1 MAEFLWELPHSP
13 LLLRSLAAMALAS
26 ICCGVVGCYVVLK
39 RDSYAV
45 GAVSHSL
52 LGGVGAVLYLQGLF
66 PLLEERL
73 PWLTPWMGGLVAGV
87 AVALLITLLATRWNF
102 PMDTV
107 LSALW
112 ALGMALG
119 VSFVNARPGYG
130 TELTSYL
137 FGSILIISPQDLRI
151 IAALDAIVLF
161 MAFLWHSRFVALAF
175 HDELLTLRGLS
186 RTRVQLAFQLM
197 VAMTVVV
204 LSQLVGTVL
213 CMALLIL
220 PVAATSRLCRRIPV
234 IMAVSGVL
242 CFLCSLGGVGISYG
256 AGPGSLLRS
265 PGAVIVELAGLA
277 YLASW
282 LLSRLLAC
290 RKQRIQTSGE
300 EDGRAA
306 SPSPLPNK
314 DGR

>member
-1 MAEFLWELPHSP
+1 MAEFLWELPHSA
-13 LLLRSLAAMALAS
+13 LLLRSLMAMALAAV
-26 ICCGVVGCYVVLK
+26 CCGVVGCYVVLK

-52 LGGVGAVLYLQGLF
+52 LGGVGAVLYLQGIF
-66 PLLEERL
+66 PALEERL
-73 PWLTPWMGGLVAGV
+73 PWVTPWMGGLVAGV
-87 AVALLITLLATRWNF
+87 AVAILITLLTTRWHF
-102 PMDTV
+102 RMDTV

-137 FGSILIISPQDLRI
+137 FGSILIISRQDLGI
-151 IAALDAIVLF
+151 IAALDAIVLL
-161 MAFLWHSRFVALAF
+161 MAFLWHARFVALAF
-175 HDELLTLRGLS
+175 HDELLTLRGIS
-186 RTRVQLAFQLM
+186 RGRVQLAFQLM

-220 PVAATSRLCRRIPV
+220 PVAATSLVCRRIPV

-242 CFLCSLGGVGISYG
+242 CFLCAFLGVGISYG
-256 AGPGSLLRS
+256 AGPGSLWRS

-277 YLASW
+277 YLGFW
-282 LLSRLLAC
+282 LLSRLLAFLDQRSQAKG
-290 RKQRIQTSGE
+290 RKDDEQADLRQ
-300 EDGRAA
+300 
-306 SPSPLPNK
+306 
-314 DGR
+314 

>member
-1 MAEFLWELPHSP
+1 MAEFLQELPHSA
-13 LLLRSLAAMALAS
+13 LLLRSLLAMALAAV
-26 ICCGVVGCYVVLK
+26 CCGVVGCYVVLK

-66 PLLEERL
+66 PALEERL
-73 PWLTPWMGGLVAGV
+73 PWLTPWMGGLAAGV
-87 AVALLITLLATRWNF
+87 AVAILITLLTTRWNF
-102 PMDTV
+102 RMDTV

-137 FGSILIISPQDLRI
+137 FGSILIISRQDLWI
-151 IAALDAIVLF
+151 IAALDGIVLL
-161 MAFLWHSRFVALAF
+161 MALLWHSRFVALAF

-186 RTRVQLAFQLM
+186 RGRVQLAFQLM

-220 PVAATSRLCRRIPV
+220 PVAATSLVFRRIPV

-242 CFLCSLGGVGISYG
+242 CFLCALGGVGVSYG

-277 YLASW
+277 YLLFW
-282 LLSRLLAC
+282 LLSRLLAFLE
-290 RKQRIQTSGE
+290 QRHQPGE
-300 EDGRAA
+300 EEDDADT
-306 SPSPLPNK
+306 SPAQNE
-314 DGR
+314 DAR